1 MLSIIYARYA
11 EQISFV
17 SLQYRLTLFLLLTLN
32 YFHDFDKSFSVE
44 IVFVAMASPEIEF
57 RPTSSGFVED
67 NPNTPNAK
75 SQTSIVRA
83 QRSLVLDE
91 KNEKYGRVSST
102 GQSPEPIIYHYLTFD
117 TELPSPST
125 LTSASLNEASV
136 PEAPDL
142 RNYQSPFTWS
152 KSRKTLILWLSCVS
166 TIVTAYTAGSYS
178 SASAAMAAEWHV
190 SEEAIY
196 VGITMFTTGFGIAPM
211 VLAPF
216 SEINGRYPVFVAT
229 GILFVICQIGCA
241 VTQSYAGMLVARFF
255 VGVGGSTFS
264 TMVGGVVS
272 DIYHA
277 EDRNTPMALFA
288 GAALLGTGLGPLCSG
303 FIAQNVNWRWVFWHQ
318 VISCGLCILAVIVF
332 FKETRGSVLLSRKA
346 HLLNKWYEAREEA
359 GLFGFEM
366 PLGDDVS
373 KLQSQRIRWKVQSDE
388 DRESLAKM
396 IGISLYRP
404 FRKCNI
410 QGNVFI
416 VLTEVRSSSHRTC
429 GLLLLALGIIQLGSS
444 VPYFQLDPVNLHRQP
459 PV

>member
-1 MLSIIYARYA
+1 
-11 EQISFV
+11 
-17 SLQYRLTLFLLLTLN
+17 
-32 YFHDFDKSFSVE
+32 
-44 IVFVAMASPEIEF
+44 MASPEIEF
-57 RPTSSGFVED
+57 QPTSSEFVDAED
-67 NPNTPNAK
+67 NPKT
-75 SQTSIVRA
+75 QRA
-83 QRSLVLDE
+83 EGYISSVQDQRSLVLDE
-91 KNEKYGRVSST
+91 RTEKDGRKFP
-102 GQSPEPIIYHYLTFD
+102 GDQGPEPIFYHYLTFD

-125 LTSASLNEASV
+125 LTSANYNETSA

-142 RNYQSPFTWS
+142 RNYQSPFDWS

-178 SASAAMAAEWHV
+178 SASAAMAAEWDV

-229 GILFVICQIGCA
+229 GILFVICQICCA

-318 VISCGLCILAVIVF
+318 VISCSLCILAVIVF

-346 HLLNKWYEAREEA
+346 QILNKWYEEREEA
-359 GLFGFEM
+359 GSFGFEM
-366 PLGDDVS
+366 HVGDDGS
-373 KLQSQRIRWKVQSDE
+373 KLQSQRIRWKVRSDE

-404 FRKCNI
+404 FRKCYI
-410 QGNVFI
+410 AWI
-416 VLTEVRSSSHRTC
+416 SSKC
-429 GLLLLALGIIQLGSS
+429 
-444 VPYFQLDPVNLHRQP
+444 
-459 PV
+459 